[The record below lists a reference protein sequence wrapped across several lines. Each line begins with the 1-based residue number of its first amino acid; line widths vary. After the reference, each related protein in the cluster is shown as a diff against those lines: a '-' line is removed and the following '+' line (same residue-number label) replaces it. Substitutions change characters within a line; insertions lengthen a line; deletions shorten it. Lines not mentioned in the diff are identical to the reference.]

1 MVFESL
7 VVDLI
12 NKYLGDYVENLD
24 RSQLKLGIWG
34 GDAVLQNL
42 DLKESALDDL
52 DLPVKIKAG
61 HIGKLTLKIPW
72 KNLYTE
78 PVIASIDGI
87 YALAVPNIAIRYN
100 AEKEEKAKQ
109 EAKQRRLQQ
118 IEEAKQ
124 LEAEKNKPK
133 DPKKDSFAEKMATQI
148 IKNLQVEVK
157 NIHVRYEDSYTNPKR
172 PFSLGV
178 TLQELLFRT
187 TDENWTPCILREAV
201 TQIYKLVRLD
211 SLAVYW
217 NSNSECLD
225 GTDKAVILEKLK
237 SDIASKDKKTQSQY
251 LIRPISLVSHLRLNT
266 KPEQTKFTI
275 PKIYLTLVFDD
286 IAVMLSKM
294 QYTDILEMLEALE
307 RMTLRGVYR
316 KYRPEVQVH
325 QHSKQWWHFAMTS
338 VLEETVRRRHRMWSW
353 NHISR
358 HRKNMRDY
366 REAYI
371 KKLDSKKVAS
381 DVQKKIEECERVL
394 DVFSLTLM
402 RQQAE
407 VEAAKLGAKR
417 EKEKEEKGWFG
428 GLFGGKKKKESVSSK
443 DAGDIQEKFQ
453 ELYTPEEKAKL
464 YSAIG
469 YQENESDPTL
479 PKEFV
484 AVKFVTKLTNL
495 SFTLKD
501 DSRRDPQILRLQLKD
516 VFSSFGQ
523 RPAASAIQLEAKI
536 DRFTVNG
543 VQQNGQTPRMVVS
556 QTEEADQV
564 YSLLDVQVETNP
576 LDGAC
581 DTRVRVNARP
591 LQMVYD
597 AVTVNQLAEF
607 FKPPEEIRLQQINLQ
622 LSQAAVAKFED
633 FKEQSA
639 TGLQHAIDMRKY
651 TDIRIDVKSSYV
663 IVPEGGFYKKNCR
676 QLILDLG
683 NLKVNSEKNQTS
695 SGVKGQHESKFRA
708 AALKAGQSQ
717 PRRKLVDTVEEI
729 IKRAYDKFNIEID
742 RTQILFVN
750 AGDDWQ
756 AVRTFAASPLHVL
769 EPISLTVCLQKCMF
783 DKDSRM
789 AKMKVSGELKLLS
802 LTISDAR
809 LQEILQLVDSIPLPE
824 SAPTHEEEDVFKS
837 ATDIPVTDLN
847 SNQLSLADVAVVAVG
862 DKVSEGQEVERSISQ
877 DLTNY
882 TDLEFKFEVK
892 KVCVNLLQ
900 HTNMEDVL
908 VLKLVV
914 ESVGTQLAIRTHDMN
929 VEAYIGGIYLQYL
942 KEKASETLVQKLEAA
957 KALHTLK
964 VTSGG
969 PLINLINTPSVDDHK
984 YRLLTI
990 HYVKANADGPEF
1002 ATTHQK
1008 TEQSV
1013 TVTFTALEVMLH
1025 QEALLSLIVFA
1036 EGLQPPPKPHVEVKT
1051 STTSEKKEESTE
1063 KKDHQK
1069 SGLKKKKKE
1078 KDPDQVD
1085 IRVNA
1090 QLDQIGV
1097 TICTKHNLIT
1107 DMRVRGID
1115 AKVTIQ
1121 DEKTVVAAML
1131 KAITIFDPDPDTL
1144 YQKIMEIQG
1153 EAVLSLDVTIY
1164 NHATEGD
1171 KYADM
1176 SCMDT
1181 SVNVKLGCIRLVFV
1195 NKFVNDLLIFVN
1207 NFQAAKDQAVFQA
1220 ARERMVQAG
1229 QSVAEFSKDAV
1240 SKLQE
1245 KAPRVGLNI
1254 SMHAP
1259 LIVIPKSSL
1268 SREVLLADF
1277 GELGIQNS
1285 FHLAGKLSSSG
1296 FPAVLDRMV
1305 IQLKQ
1310 LKLTRAVFTITGASR
1325 GECLILEPVT
1335 ITLNVTRNLSISW
1348 YTDQPEVDVT
1358 GSMEAIVAS
1367 MSQGDFKMAM
1377 SLLDENLN
1385 EGQSDKEIT
1394 GQAQTGTELSSDTS
1408 VTVSQETPSGTSSE
1422 GKVAP
1427 KVSEPI
1433 EVKVNYTKV
1442 KFNFQM
1448 KSLEAALYTGESV
1461 LDSGVSTRDPAKCL
1475 GKVELKVIAVDGK
1488 VMLDGAIV
1496 TKVILKDT
1504 IVDDARPEKQKGV
1517 TRMIERNAV
1526 DLSEKNIGTGGVQ
1539 GANMIDVSFTQESS
1553 QDKDIVVKV
1562 SSLYICVC
1570 VDFLMA
1576 LATFFQ
1582 MPEQKNKPAVTAKED
1597 KLKATPSKQVQQ
1609 APVAEMRITVTME
1622 KPEIILIEDQ
1632 SKPSST
1638 ALKMD
1643 THLSFKMRMSPER
1656 QEMSASI
1663 RDLQIISC
1671 VFNQRQNVGAQIL
1684 NPCEISFYSQA
1695 PFGKGAHM
1703 DLSTTDLILNI
1714 SPATIRTIS
1723 AVVTTLTAKSGEAEQ
1738 ADTYQVPTDL
1748 WEIKRLKGKDFWY
1761 LTTKEPDSPL
1771 RELSDLEEEDKRE
1784 EQDEAAGDESSSESL
1799 IVKVPTIVVK
1809 IEGGVGNRTVPLLI
1823 LESSFQGEVKD
1834 WSGKLGVESTL
1845 KLEVAYYNEKLTV
1858 WEPLVEPIMED
1869 GKLRRW
1875 ELGLEVTMN
1884 EYLPIPA
1891 EDEVDGES
1899 ENINLPP
1906 PKMSIN
1912 IRSND
1917 ALQLVMSKTCL
1928 EVLNNL
1934 GKSFGEAY
1942 QLVEPTEKAGVVMS
1956 PYVIKNNTGIPMV
1969 MKLDNSFEMPEDASN
1984 MKVKLSPTRQLNL
1997 FTRKKS
2003 VLSRKASVIKA
2014 TQEGDEKKLIFQMEQ
2029 YNATREVTIKRAE
2042 KRLYQINNRTSAN
2055 EVWAVVVCTDS
2066 HIGQRIVSLRSIV
2079 QVKNHLPQTVEV
2091 FFREGSRISSCG
2103 FVSAEEVIDI
2113 PLHRIYTDTGE
2124 FFFKPVTET
2133 DEYKVSKESVGWRS
2147 AANLGTKQLSCE
2159 GRQGHSPFYMNVWAE
2174 CEQIYFEEGDSMTAK
2189 SYTLHLSPTVILHN
2203 LLPFP
2208 IKFLLEGTEG
2218 YQTLDRGENSPLTN
2232 AGVGRSNLEIII
2244 PNYMDREWTGRNLLR
2259 VDIPD
2264 LSLWSFTGF
2273 IGAQKVDMD
2282 MGFHCKKASGSMDLS
2297 LYSPYWM
2304 INKTGQRVLYK
2315 ASDSEDVIEHH
2326 HDNQDA
2332 VLFSFKQKS
2341 FFTAKKKKNK
2351 HTVKSALAEPAFVV
2365 NTTLN
2370 PEELQDY
2377 RKGMEW
2383 QEGKDHGKDKK
2394 VKEWRQSGKACL
2406 KIGDTEWSDKFS
2418 LDVVGSSGTVQCK
2431 TKTRTYEVGVN
2442 IVLSQ
2447 SGLTKICTFTP
2458 YYMLLN
2464 TADHSLLIAEV
2475 TSTETWYEVKAK
2487 ECQPFWPQHTG
2498 KEMKM
2503 KAKVMGSESA
2513 TSEFL
2518 FNKAHNTL
2526 ARLDDKYGG
2535 VNVDCQV
2542 TESAMLTT
2550 FSSYKDGMAT
2560 VQIVNHTEAAS
2571 VTFHQSGSKNTNLLG
2586 PGHFMMYTWEN
2597 STDKR
2602 EIVWN
2607 CGDKKD
2613 VKNTLVEDG
2622 YGWFALSADNNV
2634 YWVSFL
2640 DGMQRVLLF
2649 TEDLQLATLAQ
2660 QAGELEQIEQEI
2672 NVCIQGL
2679 GLSLIN
2685 DLSQTEVAFLGIT
2698 SSGIIWEEKKK
2709 RYKALSMKNGI
2720 VLEEA
2725 YQKYLTEIDLGHNP
2739 PAHLNLENKM
2749 EVDFNEMRMIR
2760 PNSRGIRR
2768 SFQEGIWLQY
2778 KTSPHQIQLHAKIN
2792 RLQLDNQMTGA
2803 VFPTVLS
2810 PVPLPKSVAAD
2821 SVPKPFTEVSIM
2833 LRKHEHDN
2841 MLQFKYFKVLV
2852 QEMQLKVDQGFLN
2865 NIIDLFS
2872 SSQDIS
2878 REQETAQFLI
2888 DCDKVKVKLMDEV
2901 GLSLADEQKNFYDY
2915 LHFSPIKIHLSFS
2928 LQGGGGDGKP
2938 TQIHAN
2944 VINIFLQSVGVVLTD
2959 VQDVVFKLGFF
2970 QKEHCFYNQ
2979 SQLVGQ
2985 MSMHYAGQAIKQMY
2999 VLVLGLDVL
3008 GNPFGLLRGMAEG
3021 IEDLFYEPYQ
3031 GAIQGPEEFAE
3042 GLALG
3047 VRSLFGHAVGG
3058 AAGAVSRITGTLGK
3072 GFAALTLDDDYQK
3085 KRREAMNKRP
3095 ANVREGLAR
3104 GGKGLVMGVFDGV
3117 TGIVR
3122 KPIEGAK
3129 NEGVGGFFKG
3139 VGKGLVGVVTRPTS
3153 GVIDFASS
3161 SLEGIKRIT
3170 DFSDEIRRIRPP
3182 RRFHSDRVIRPYN
3195 KQEAE
3200 GYAILSE
3207 TEKGKFAAT
3216 DHYVAHLVL
3225 SRDSKHVLLV
3235 TDKRVI
3241 FANRGEIFG
3250 HWDADWTYTWVEMKE
3265 PPKRSQKGIEIY
3277 LKEKEKKKF
3286 LFSSSTAKKE
3296 VSIGDQRLAE
3306 WIASKIK
3313 DTMMRGK

>member
-78 PVIASIDGI
+78 PVIASIDGV
-87 YALAVPNIAIRYN
+87 YALAVPNIAIKYN

-124 LEAEKNKPK
+124 LEAEKTKPK

-148 IKNLQVEVK
+148 IKNLQVHVK

-178 TLQELLFRT
+178 TLQELLFQT
-187 TDENWTPCILREAV
+187 TDENWTPCILKEAV

-217 NSNSECLD
+217 NSSSECLD
-225 GTDKAVILEKLK
+225 GTDKAAILERLK
-237 SDIASKDKKTQSQY
+237 TDIASKDKKTQSQY
-251 LIRPISLVSHLRLNT
+251 LIKPISLVSHLRLNT
-266 KPEQTKFTI
+266 KPEQTKFTV

-316 KYRPEVQVH
+316 KYRPEVPVH
-325 QHSKQWWHFAMTS
+325 KHSKQWWHFAMTS
-338 VLEETVRRRHRMWSW
+338 VLEESIRRRRRMWSW
-353 NHISR
+353 DHIST
-358 HRKNMRDY
+358 HRKTMRAY
-366 REAYI
+366 REAYT
-371 KKLDSKKVAS
+371 KKLDSKKVPA
-381 DVQKKIEECERVL
+381 DVLKKIEECERVL

-428 GLFGGKKKKESVSSK
+428 GLFGGKKKKESQASK
-443 DAGDIQEKFQ
+443 EGGDIQEKFQ

-469 YQENESDPTL
+469 YEENEADPTL

-484 AVKFVTKLTNL
+484 AVKFVTKLTTL

-501 DSRRDPQILRLQLKD
+501 DSRRDPQLLRVQLKD

-536 DRFTVNG
+536 DRFTVSG
-543 VQQNGQTPRMVVS
+543 VQQNGQIPKMVLS
-556 QTEEADQV
+556 QTEEADHV

-591 LQMVYD
+591 LQIVYD

-607 FKPPEEIRLQQINLQ
+607 FKPPEEIRLQQ
-622 LSQAAVAKFED
+622 LSQVAVAKFED

-639 TGLQHAIDMRKY
+639 TGLQHAIDLRKY

-663 IVPEGGFYKKNCR
+663 IIPEGGFYKKNCK

-683 NLKVNSEKNQTS
+683 NLKVNSEKNQS
-695 SGVKGQHESKFRA
+695 SSAVKGQMDS
-708 AALKAGQSQ
+708 
-717 PRRKLVDTVEEI
+717 VEEI

-742 RTQILFVN
+742 RTQLLFVSP
-750 AGDDWQ
+750 GVDWQ
-756 AVRTFAASPLHVL
+756 AVRNLPVSPLHVL
-769 EPISLTVCLQKCMF
+769 EPISLSVCLQKCMF

-789 AKMKVSGELKLLS
+789 AKMKVSGELKLVS

-809 LQEILQLVDSIPLPE
+809 LQEIIQLVDSIPLPE
-824 SAPTHEEEDVFKS
+824 SAPPPEEEDLFMS
-837 ATDIPVTDLN
+837 ATDIPPVTDLN
-847 SNQLSLADVAVVAVG
+847 ANQLSLVNVAVVAVG
-862 DKVSEGQEVERSISQ
+862 DQQGQKKETDRSTSQ

-882 TDLEFKFEVK
+882 TDLELKFEVK
-892 KVCVNLLQ
+892 KVCVNLMQ
-900 HTNMEDVL
+900 HTNVEDIL

-914 ESVGTQLAIRTHDMN
+914 ESIGTQLAVRTHDMSA
-929 VEAYIGGIYLQYL
+929 EAYIGGIYLQYL
-942 KEKASETLVQKLEAA
+942 KEKASEILVQKLEAA
-957 KALHTLK
+957 K

-969 PLINLINTPSVDDHK
+969 PLINLINTPSVDDHT
-984 YRLLTI
+984 YRLLTV
-990 HYVKANADGPEF
+990 HYIKANPSGPDF

-1008 TEQSV
+1008 TEQTV

-1036 EGLQPPPKPHVEVKT
+1036 EGLQPPPRPQVEAKT
-1051 STTSEKKEESTE
+1051 STTSERKEEVTE
-1063 KKDHQK
+1063 KKDRPR
-1069 SGLKKKKKE
+1069 SGLKKKGKE
-1078 KDPDQVD
+1078 KDPDQID

-1090 QLDQIGV
+1090 HLDQIGV
-1097 TICTKHNLIT
+1097 TVCTKQNLIT
-1107 DMRVRGID
+1107 DLRVKGID

-1121 DEKTVVAAML
+1121 EEKTVVSAML

-1153 EAVLSLDVTIY
+1153 EAVLALDVTIY
-1164 NHATEGD
+1164 NHATEGA

-1181 SVNVKLGCIRLVFV
+1181 NVNITLGCIRLVFV
-1195 NKFVNDLLIFVN
+1195 NKFVNDLLMFVN
-1207 NFQAAKDQAVFQA
+1207 NFQAAKDQAVFQV

-1245 KAPRVGLNI
+1245 TAPRVGLKIN
-1254 SMHAP
+1254 MDAP
-1259 LIVIPKSSL
+1259 LIVIPTSSK

-1277 GELGIQNS
+1277 GELSIQNS
-1285 FHLAGKLSSSG
+1285 FHLSGQTSSSG
-1296 FPAVLDRMV
+1296 VPAVLDRMI

-1310 LKLTRAVFTITGASR
+1310 LKLTRSVFTIAGASR

-1335 ITLNVTRNLSISW
+1335 ITLNVTRNLAIAW
-1348 YTDQPEVDVT
+1348 YTDQPEVDIT
-1358 GSMEAIVAS
+1358 GSMEAIVAT

-1385 EGQSDKEIT
+1385 EGQTKKET
-1394 GQAQTGTELSSDTS
+1394 AGQGQIEQPTESS
-1408 VTVSQETPSGTSSE
+1408 VTVSQESPSGTSSA
-1422 GKVAP
+1422 GQVTP
-1427 KVSEPI
+1427 KASGST

-1448 KSLEAALYTGESV
+1448 KSLEAALYTGESN
-1461 LDSGVSTRDPAKCL
+1461 LDSGTSTRDPSKCL
-1475 GKVELKVIAVDGK
+1475 GKVALKVIAVDGK

-1504 IVDDARPEKQKGV
+1504 VVDDARPEKQNGV
-1517 TRMIERNAV
+1517 TRMIERNY
-1526 DLSEKNIGTGGVQ
+1526 DSTEKTVGTGGGQ
-1539 GANMIDVSFTQESS
+1539 GANMIDVSFTQDSN

-1582 MPEQKNKPAVTAKED
+1582 MPESKSKPVVTAKED
-1597 KLKATPSKQVQQ
+1597 KPKATPSKQAQE
-1609 APVAEMRITVTME
+1609 APFAEMRISITME

-1643 THLSFKMRMSPER
+1643 THLSFKMRMSAER
-1656 QEMSASI
+1656 QEMSATI

-1671 VFNQRQNVGAQIL
+1671 VFNQRQNVGSQIL

-1723 AVVTTLTAKSGEAEQ
+1723 AVVATLSAKSGEAEEDN
-1738 ADTYQVPTDL
+1738 AYQVPSDL
-1748 WEIKRLKGKDFWY
+1748 WEIKKLEGNNFWY
-1761 LTTKEPDSPL
+1761 LTTGEVVTPD
-1771 RELSDLEEEDKRE
+1771 RDLSSLEDEDIRE
-1784 EQDEAAGDESSSESL
+1784 EQGKAVTLSGYEL
-1799 IVKVPTIVVK
+1799 IIKVPTIVVK

-1845 KLEVAYYNEKLTV
+1845 KVEVAYYNEKLTV

-1884 EYLPIPA
+1884 EDIPMIM
-1891 EDEVDGES
+1891 DDDVDGES
-1899 ENINLPP
+1899 ENIVLPP
-1906 PKMSIN
+1906 PKMSVN

-1917 ALQLVMSKTCL
+1917 DLQLVMTKTCL

-1984 MKVKLSPTRQLNL
+1984 MKVSLSPTRELHL

-2091 FFREGSRISSCG
+2091 FYREGSKISSCG
-2103 FVSAEEVIDI
+2103 LVLAEETMDV
-2113 PLHRIYTDTGE
+2113 PLHTIYTETGE
-2124 FFFKPVTET
+2124 FFFKPVLETET
-2133 DEYKVSKESVGWRS
+2133 THVSYKMSKESVGWRS
-2147 AANLGTKQLSCE
+2147 AANLGTKQLTCE
-2159 GRQGHSPFYMNVWAE
+2159 GRDGHSPFYMNVWAE
-2174 CEQIYFEEGDSMTAK
+2174 CEQIYYEEGESLTAK
-2189 SYTLHLSPTVILHN
+2189 SYTLHLCPTVILHN

-2208 IKFLLEGTEG
+2208 VKYMLEGTDG
-2218 YQTLDRGENSPLTN
+2218 YQTLDRGENMPLLN
-2232 AGVGRSNLEIII
+2232 AGVGKSNLEIII
-2244 PNYMDREWTGRNLLR
+2244 PNYMDKEWCGRNLLR

-2264 LSLWSFTGF
+2264 LSLWTFHSFVGS
-2273 IGAQKVDMD
+2273 QKIEMD
-2282 MGFHCKKASGSMDLS
+2282 LGFHCKKASGSMDLS

-2315 ASDSEDVIEHH
+2315 ASDSEDIMEHH

-2341 FFTAKKKKNK
+2341 FFAAKK
-2351 HTVKSALAEPAFVV
+2351 
-2365 NTTLN
+2365 
-2370 PEELQDY
+2370 
-2377 RKGMEW
+2377 
-2383 QEGKDHGKDKK
+2383 
-2394 VKEWRQSGKACL
+2394 KACL

-2431 TKTRTYEVGVN
+2431 TKTRTFEVGVN

-2464 TADHSLLIAEV
+2464 TADHSLLVAEV
-2475 TSTETWYEVKAK
+2475 ASTETWYEVKSK
-2487 ECQPFWPQHTG
+2487 ECQPFWPQQTG

-2503 KAKVMGSESA
+2503 KAKVLGSDSA
-2513 TSEFL
+2513 TTEFL

-2526 ARLDDKYGG
+2526 ARLNDKYGG
-2535 VNVDCQV
+2535 IHVDCQV
-2542 TESAMLTT
+2542 TEAAMVTT
-2550 FSSYKDGMAT
+2550 LSSYKDGMAT
-2560 VQIVNHTEAAS
+2560 VQLVNHTEAAS
-2571 VTFHQSGSKNTNLLG
+2571 VTFHQSGSKNTQLLG
-2586 PGHFMMYTWEN
+2586 PGHYMMYTWEN
-2597 STDKR
+2597 TTDKR
-2602 EIVWN
+2602 EIVWT

-2622 YGWFALSADNNV
+2622 YGWFALTSDTNV

-2660 QAGELEQIEQEI
+2660 QAGELERIEQEI
-2672 NVCIQGL
+2672 TVCIQGL

-2709 RYKALSMKNGI
+2709 RYKALSVKNGL
-2720 VLEEA
+2720 VLEDA
-2725 YQKYLTEIDLGHNP
+2725 YQKYLMELDLGHNP

-2749 EVDFNEMRMIR
+2749 EVDFNEMKLIR
-2760 PNSRGIRR
+2760 PNKRGIRR

-2792 RLQLDNQMTGA
+2792 RLQLDNQMSGA

-2833 LRKHEHDN
+2833 LRKQEHDN
-2841 MLQFKYFKVLV
+2841 MLQFKYFKVLI

-2878 REQETAQFLI
+2878 RQQETTEFI
-2888 DCDKVKVKLMDEV
+2888 KDCDKVKVKLMDEV

-2928 LQGGGGDGKP
+2928 LQGGGDGKP

-3170 DFSDEIRRIRPP
+3170 DFSEEIHRIRPP
-3182 RRFHSDRVIRPYN
+3182 RRFHGDRVIRPYN

-3207 TEKGKFAAT
+3207 TEKGKFATT

-3241 FANRGEIFG
+3241 FANRGELFG

-3296 VSIGDQRLAE
+3296 VVIGDQRLAE

-3313 DTMMRGK
+3313 ETMMRGK

>member
-1 MVFESL
+1 
-7 VVDLI
+7 
-12 NKYLGDYVENLD
+12 
-24 RSQLKLGIWG
+24 
-34 GDAVLQNL
+34 
-42 DLKESALDDL
+42 
-52 DLPVKIKAG
+52 
-61 HIGKLTLKIPW
+61 
-72 KNLYTE
+72 
-78 PVIASIDGI
+78 
-87 YALAVPNIAIRYN
+87 
-100 AEKEEKAKQ
+100 
-109 EAKQRRLQQ
+109 
-118 IEEAKQ
+118 
-124 LEAEKNKPK
+124 
-133 DPKKDSFAEKMATQI
+133 
-148 IKNLQVEVK
+148 
-157 NIHVRYEDSYTNPKR
+157 
-172 PFSLGV
+172 
-178 TLQELLFRT
+178 
-187 TDENWTPCILREAV
+187 
-201 TQIYKLVRLD
+201 
-211 SLAVYW
+211 
-217 NSNSECLD
+217 
-225 GTDKAVILEKLK
+225 
-237 SDIASKDKKTQSQY
+237 
-251 LIRPISLVSHLRLNT
+251 
-266 KPEQTKFTI
+266 
-275 PKIYLTLVFDD
+275 
-286 IAVMLSKM
+286 MLSKM

-316 KYRPEVQVH
+316 KYRPEIQVH
-325 QHSKQWWHFAMTS
+325 KHAKQWWHFAMTS
-338 VLEETVRRRHRMWSW
+338 VLEENVRRRRRMWSW
-353 NHISR
+353 DHISR

-366 REAYI
+366 REAYV

-394 DVFSLTLM
+394 DVLSLTLM
-402 RQQAE
+402 RQHAE

-428 GLFGGKKKKESVSSK
+428 GFFGGKKKKESKGSK
-443 DAGDIQEKFQ
+443 DAGDMQEKFQ
-453 ELYTPEEKAKL
+453 ELYTPDEKAKL

-469 YQENESDPTL
+469 YEEDESDPTL

-484 AVKFVTKLTNL
+484 AVKFVTKLSTL

-501 DSRRDPQILRLQLKD
+501 EARRDPQILRLQLKD

-543 VQQNGQTPRMVVS
+543 VQQNGQTPQMVLS

-591 LQMVYD
+591 LQIVYD
-597 AVTVNQLAEF
+597 AITVNQLADF
-607 FKPPEEIRLQQINLQ
+607 FKPPEDIRLQQINLQ

-633 FKEQSA
+633 LKEQSA
-639 TGLQHAIDMRKY
+639 TGLQHAIDQRKY

-663 IVPEGGFYKKNCR
+663 IIPEGGFYKKNCK

-683 NLKVNSEKNQTS
+683 NLKVNSEKNQSS
-695 SGVKGQHESKFRA
+695 SGVKGQ
-708 AALKAGQSQ
+708 L
-717 PRRKLVDTVEEI
+717 DTVEEI

-742 RTQILFVN
+742 RTQLLFVN
-750 AGDDWQ
+750 AGEDWQ
-756 AVRTFAASPLHVL
+756 SVRTLAVSPLHVL
-769 EPISLTVCLQKCMF
+769 EPISLSVCLQKCMF

-809 LQEILQLVDSIPLPE
+809 LQEIIQLVDSIPLPE
-824 SAPTHEEEDVFKS
+824 SAPPPDEDDIFKS

-847 SNQLSLADVAVVAVG
+847 ANQLSLADVAVVAVV
-862 DKVSEGQEVERSISQ
+862 DKKVDKDMERSTSQ

-882 TDLEFKFEVK
+882 TDLELKFEVK

-900 HTNMEDVL
+900 HTSVEDIL

-914 ESVGTQLAIRTHDMN
+914 ESIGTQLAIRTHDMSA
-929 VEAYIGGIYLQYL
+929 EAYIGGVYLQYL

-957 KALHTLK
+957 KATK
-964 VTSGG
+964 RSISVVSGG
-969 PLINLINTPSVDDHK
+969 PLINLINTPSVDDHLV
-984 YRLLTI
+984 RLLTVN
-990 HYVKANADGPEF
+990 YVKANPDGPDF
-1002 ATTHQK
+1002 ATTHKK
-1008 TEQSV
+1008 TEQTV

-1036 EGLQPPPKPHVEVKT
+1036 EGLQPPPRPQVEVKA
-1051 STTSEKKEESTE
+1051 STTSEKKEESAE
-1063 KKDHQK
+1063 KKDSQK
-1069 SGLKKKKKE
+1069 SGSKKKGKE
-1078 KDPDQVD
+1078 KDPDQID
-1085 IRVNA
+1085 IKVNA
-1090 QLDQIGV
+1090 ELNQIGV

-1107 DMRVRGID
+1107 DMRVKGID

-1121 DEKTVVAAML
+1121 EEKTVVSAML

-1153 EAVLSLDVTIY
+1153 EAVLTLDVTIY
-1164 NHATEGD
+1164 NHATEGA

-1181 SVNVKLGCIRLVFV
+1181 SVNVTLGCIRLVFV
-1195 NKFVNDLLIFVN
+1195 NKFVNDLLVFVN

-1220 ARERMVQAG
+1220 ARERMVHAG

-1254 SMHAP
+1254 NMQAP
-1259 LIVIPKSSL
+1259 LIVIPLSSK

-1277 GELGIQNS
+1277 GELSIQNG
-1285 FHLAGKLSSSG
+1285 FHLTGKVSSSG
-1296 FPAVLDRMV
+1296 IPAVLDRMV

-1310 LKLTRAVFTITGASR
+1310 LKLTRDVFNVAGASR

-1335 ITLNVTRNLSISW
+1335 ISLNVTRNLAISW
-1348 YTDQPEVDVT
+1348 YTDQPEVDIT
-1358 GSMEAIVAS
+1358 GSMEAIVAT

-1377 SLLDENLN
+1377 SLLEENLN
-1385 EGQSDKEIT
+1385 EGQVKTEDNDQS
-1394 GQAQTGTELSSDTS
+1394 QTGIEQPSETS
-1408 VTVSQETPSGTSSE
+1408 VTQESPSGTSSE
-1422 GKVAP
+1422 GQVTQ
-1427 KVSEPI
+1427 KVSEPT

-1448 KSLEAALYTGESV
+1448 KSLEAALYTGESC
-1461 LDSGVSTRDPAKCL
+1461 LDSGTSSRDPVKCL
-1475 GKVELKVIAVDGK
+1475 GKVELKVIAVEGK

-1504 IVDDARPEKQKGV
+1504 IVDDARPEKQNGV

-1526 DLSEKNIGTGGVQ
+1526 KLSENTIGTGGGQ
-1539 GANMIDVSFTQESS
+1539 GANMIDVSFTQESN
-1553 QDKDIVVKV
+1553 QDKDIAVKV

-1582 MPEQKNKPAVTAKED
+1582 MPEAKNKPAVAAKED
-1597 KLKATPSKQVQQ
+1597 KPKATPSKQVQQ
-1609 APVAEMRITVTME
+1609 PPVAEMRITVTME

-1643 THLSFKMRMSPER
+1643 TQLSFKMRMSTQR
-1656 QEMSASI
+1656 QEMSAI
-1663 RDLQIISC
+1663 LQDLQITSC
-1671 VFNQRQNVGAQIL
+1671 IFNQRQNIGAQIL
-1684 NPCEISFYSQA
+1684 HPCEISFYSQA

-1703 DLSTTDLILNI
+1703 DLSTSDLILNI

-1723 AVVTTLTAKSGEAEQ
+1723 EVVATLSAKSGEAEK
-1738 ADTYQVPTDL
+1738 ANTYKVPTDL
-1748 WEIKRLKGKDFWY
+1748 WETKKLEGKDFWY
-1761 LTTKEPDSPL
+1761 LTTDEPDSTVT
-1771 RELSDLEEEDKRE
+1771 DLVTMEDEDKRE
-1784 EQDEAAGDESSSESL
+1784 EQEEGLEL
-1799 IVKVPTIVVK
+1799 IVKIPTIVVK
-1809 IEGGVGNRTVPLLI
+1809 LEGGVGNRTVPLLI
-1823 LESSFQGEVKD
+1823 LESSFSGEVKD

-1858 WEPLVEPIMED
+1858 WEPLVEPILENS
-1869 GKLRRW
+1869 KLRRW

-1884 EYLPIPA
+1884 EDLPVIA
-1891 EDEVDGES
+1891 DDEVDGELD
-1899 ENINLPP
+1899 NIVLPP
-1906 PKMSIN
+1906 AKMSIN
-1912 IRSND
+1912 IRSTD
-1917 ALQLVMSKTCL
+1917 SLQLVVSKTCL

-1942 QLVEPTEKAGVVMS
+1942 QLVEPTEKAGVIMS
-1956 PYVIKNNTGIPMV
+1956 PYVIKNKTGIPMV

-1997 FTRKKS
+1997 FTKKKS
-2003 VLSRKASVIKA
+2003 VLIRKASVIKA

-2055 EVWAVVVCTDS
+2055 EVWAVVVCTDC
-2066 HIGQRIVSLRSIV
+2066 HIGQRVVSLRSIV
-2079 QVKNHLPQTVEV
+2079 QAKNHLPQTVEV
-2091 FFREGSRISSCG
+2091 FYREGSRISSCG
-2103 FVSAEEVIDI
+2103 LVLAEETMDI
-2113 PLHRIYTDTGE
+2113 PLHTIYTETGE
-2124 FFFKPVTET
+2124 FFFKPVSET
-2133 DEYKVSKESVGWRS
+2133 DEYRVSKESVGWRS

-2159 GRQGHSPFYMNVWAE
+2159 GQQGHSPFYMNVWAE
-2174 CEQIYFEEGDSMTAK
+2174 CEQIYYEESDSLTAK
-2189 SYTLHLSPTVILHN
+2189 SYTLHLCPTVILHN

-2208 IKFLLEGTEG
+2208 IKFMLEGTDG
-2218 YQTLDRGENSPLTN
+2218 YTTLDQGGNLPLTN
-2232 AGVGRSNLEIII
+2232 AGVGKSNLEIMI
-2244 PNYMDREWTGRNLLR
+2244 PNYMEKEWCGRNLLR

-2264 LSLWSFTGF
+2264 LSLWSFSAF

-2282 MGFHCKKASGSMDLS
+2282 LGFHCKKSSGSMDLS

-2304 INKTGQRVLYK
+2304 INKTGQRMLYK
-2315 ASDSEDVIEHH
+2315 GSDSEDVIEHH
-2326 HDNQDA
+2326 HDNEDV

-2341 FFTAKKKKNK
+2341 FFSAKKKKNK

-2365 NTTLN
+2365 STTLT

-2377 RKGMEW
+2377 RMGMEW

-2431 TKTRTYEVGVN
+2431 TKTRTFEVGVN

-2447 SGLTKICTFTP
+2447 SGLTKLCTFTP

-2464 TADHSLLIAEV
+2464 TADHSLLIAES
-2475 TSTETWYEVKAK
+2475 TSTQTWYEVKAK
-2487 ECQPFWPQHTG
+2487 ECQPFWPQLTG

-2503 KAKVMGSESA
+2503 RAKVKGSEVM

-2518 FNKAHNTL
+2518 FNKANNTL
-2526 ARLDDKYGG
+2526 ARLDDQHGG
-2535 VNVDCQV
+2535 INVDCQV
-2542 TESAMLTT
+2542 TESAMVTT
-2550 FSSYKDGMAT
+2550 FSSYKDGMAS
-2560 VQIVNHTEAAS
+2560 VQIVNHTDAAS
-2571 VTFHQSGSKNTNLLG
+2571 VTFHQSGSKNIHLLG

-2597 STDKR
+2597 LTDKR
-2602 EIVWN
+2602 EIVWT
-2607 CGDKKD
+2607 CGDKKE

-2622 YGWFALSADNNV
+2622 YDYFALSSDNNV

-2649 TEDLQLATLAQ
+2649 TEDLNLATLAQ
-2660 QAGELEQIEQEI
+2660 QFWLTNRNNAGELERIEQEI

-2698 SSGIIWEEKKK
+2698 SSGVIWEEKKK
-2709 RYKALSMKNGI
+2709 RFKALSMKNAH

-2725 YQKYLTEIDLGHNP
+2725 YQKYLTEIELGHNP
-2739 PAHLNLENKM
+2739 PPHLNLDNKM
-2749 EVDFNEMRMIR
+2749 EVDFNEMRMFR
-2760 PNSRGIRR
+2760 PNNRGIRR

-2821 SVPKPFTEVSIM
+2821 SVPKPFTEVSVM

-2841 MLQFKYFKVLV
+2841 MLQFKYFKVLI

-2872 SSQDIS
+2872 SSQDVS
-2878 REQETAQFLI
+2878 REQETALFLV
-2888 DCDKVKVKLMDEV
+2888 DCEKVKVKLMDEV

-2959 VQDVVFKLGFF
+2959 VQDVVFKLGYF

-2979 SQLVGQ
+2979 SQLLGQ
-2985 MSMHYAGQAIKQMY
+2985 MTKHYAGQAIKQMY

-3008 GNPFGLLRGMAEG
+3008 GNPFGLLRGVAEG

-3139 VGKGLVGVVTRPTS
+3139 VGKGLLGVVTRPTS
-3153 GVIDFASS
+3153 GVID
-3161 SLEGIKRIT
+3161 L
-3170 DFSDEIRRIRPP
+3170 
-3182 RRFHSDRVIRPYN
+3182 
-3195 KQEAE
+3195 
-3200 GYAILSE
+3200 
-3207 TEKGKFAAT
+3207 
-3216 DHYVAHLVL
+3216 
-3225 SRDSKHVLLV
+3225 
-3235 TDKRVI
+3235 
-3241 FANRGEIFG
+3241 
-3250 HWDADWTYTWVEMKE
+3250 
-3265 PPKRSQKGIEIY
+3265 
-3277 LKEKEKKKF
+3277 
-3286 LFSSSTAKKE
+3286 
-3296 VSIGDQRLAE
+3296 
-3306 WIASKIK
+3306 
-3313 DTMMRGK
+3313 

>member
-78 PVIASIDGI
+78 PVIASIDGV
-87 YALAVPNIAIRYN
+87 YALAVPNIAIKYN

-148 IKNLQVEVK
+148 IKNLQVHVK

-178 TLQELLFRT
+178 TLQELLFQT
-187 TDENWTPCILREAV
+187 TDENWTPCILKEAV

-217 NSNSECLD
+217 NSSSECLD
-225 GTDKAVILEKLK
+225 GTDKAAILERLK
-237 SDIASKDKKTQSQY
+237 TDIASKDKKTQSQY
-251 LIRPISLVSHLRLNT
+251 LIKPISLVSHLRLNT

-316 KYRPEVQVH
+316 KYRPEVAVH
-325 QHSKQWWHFAMTS
+325 QHSKKWWHFAMTS
-338 VLEETVRRRHRMWSW
+338 VLEESVRRRRRMWSW
-353 NHISR
+353 DYISK
-358 HRKNMRDY
+358 HRKSMRDY
-366 REAYI
+366 REAYV
-371 KKLDSKKVAS
+371 KKLDSKKVPG

-428 GLFGGKKKKESVSSK
+428 GLFGGKKKKESQASK
-443 DAGDIQEKFQ
+443 EGGDIQEKFQ

-464 YSAIG
+464 YNAIG
-469 YQENESDPTL
+469 YEENESDPTL

-484 AVKFVTKLTNL
+484 AVKFVTKLTTL

-501 DSRRDPQILRLQLKD
+501 DSKRDPQILRLQLKD

-536 DRFTVNG
+536 DRFTVSG
-543 VQQNGQTPRMVVS
+543 VQQNGQTPRMVLS
-556 QTEEADQV
+556 QTEEEDQV

-581 DTRVRVNARP
+581 DTRVRLNARP
-591 LQMVYD
+591 LQIVYD

-622 LSQAAVAKFED
+622 LSQVAVAKFED

-663 IVPEGGFYKKNCR
+663 IVPEGGFYKKNCK

-683 NLKVNSEKNQTS
+683 NLKVNSEKNQSS
-695 SGVKGQHESKFRA
+695 SGVKGQHGSKFRA

-717 PRRKLVDTVEEI
+717 PTRRLMDTVEEI
-729 IKRAYDKFNIEID
+729 IQRAYDKFNIEID
-742 RTQILFVN
+742 RTQLLFVN
-750 AGDDWQ
+750 PGDDWQ
-756 AVRTFAASPLHVL
+756 AVRTLPVSPLHVL
-769 EPISLTVCLQKCMF
+769 EPISLSVCLQKCMF

-789 AKMKVSGELKLLS
+789 AKMKVSGELKLVS
-802 LTISDAR
+802 LTMSDAR
-809 LQEILQLVDSIPLPE
+809 LQEIIQLVDSIPLPE
-824 SAPTHEEEDVFKS
+824 SAPPLEEEDIFMS
-837 ATDIPVTDLN
+837 ATDIQVTDLN
-847 SNQLSLADVAVVAVG
+847 ANQLSLADVAVVAVG
-862 DKVSEGQEVERSISQ
+862 DKPGDPKDMDRSTSQ

-882 TDLEFKFEVK
+882 TDLELKFEVK
-892 KVCVNLLQ
+892 KVCVNLMQ
-900 HTNMEDVL
+900 HTNTEDIL
-908 VLKLVV
+908 VLKLVI
-914 ESVGTQLAIRTHDMN
+914 ESIGTQLAVRTHDMGA
-929 VEAYIGGIYLQYL
+929 EAYIGGIYLQYL

-957 KALHTLK
+957 KATHTLS
-964 VTSGG
+964 VTNGG
-969 PLINLINTPSVDDHK
+969 PLINLINTPSVDDHM
-984 YRLLTI
+984 YRLLTV
-990 HYVKANADGPEF
+990 HYVKANPDGPDF
-1002 ATTHQK
+1002 ATTHKK
-1008 TEQSV
+1008 TEQTV

-1036 EGLQPPPKPHVEVKT
+1036 EGLQPPPRPQVEIKA
-1051 STTSEKKEESTE
+1051 STTSERKEESTD
-1063 KKDHQK
+1063 KKDRQK
-1069 SGLKKKKKE
+1069 SGTKKKGKE
-1078 KDPDQVD
+1078 KDPDQID
-1085 IRVNA
+1085 IKVNA
-1090 QLDQIGV
+1090 HLDQIGV
-1097 TICTKHNLIT
+1097 TICTKQNLIT
-1107 DMRVRGID
+1107 DLRVRGID

-1121 DEKTVVAAML
+1121 EEMTVVSAML

-1153 EAVLSLDVTIY
+1153 EAVLALDITIY
-1164 NHATEGD
+1164 NHATEGA

-1181 SVNVKLGCIRLVFV
+1181 SVNVTLGCIRLVFV
-1195 NKFVNDLLIFVN
+1195 NKFVNDLLVFVN

-1245 KAPRVGLNI
+1245 KAPRVGLKIN
-1254 SMHAP
+1254 MHAP
-1259 LIVIPKSSL
+1259 LIVIPLSSK

-1277 GELGIQNS
+1277 GELSIQNS
-1285 FHLAGKLSSSG
+1285 FHLTGKSSSSG
-1296 FPAVLDRMV
+1296 VPAVLDRMI

-1310 LKLTRAVFTITGASR
+1310 LKLTRAVFTIAGASR

-1348 YTDQPEVDVT
+1348 YTDQPEVDIT
-1358 GSMEAIVAS
+1358 GSMEAIVAT

-1377 SLLDENLN
+1377 ALLDENLN
-1385 EGQSDKEIT
+1385 EGQTNKEVAVQ
-1394 GQAQTGTELSSDTS
+1394 GQAEVEQPTESPLTG
-1408 VTVSQETPSGTSSE
+1408 SQESPSGISSE
-1422 GKVAP
+1422 SQVTP
-1427 KVSEPI
+1427 KTSGST

-1448 KSLEAALYTGESV
+1448 KSLEAALYIGESN
-1461 LDSGVSTRDPAKCL
+1461 LDSGTSSRDPAKCL

-1504 IVDDARPEKQKGV
+1504 VVDDARPEKQKGV
-1517 TRMIERNAV
+1517 TRMIERNV
-1526 DLSEKNIGTGGVQ
+1526 DSGEKMIGTGGGQ
-1539 GANMIDVSFTQESS
+1539 GSNMIDVSFTQESS
-1553 QDKDIVVKV
+1553 QDKDIAVKV

-1582 MPEQKNKPAVTAKED
+1582 MPESKSKPAVTAKEE
-1597 KLKATPSKQVQQ
+1597 KPKATPSKQVQE

-1643 THLSFKMRMSPER
+1643 THLSFKMRMSAER
-1656 QEMSASI
+1656 QEMSATV

-1671 VFNQRQNVGAQIL
+1671 VFDQRQNVGSQIL
-1684 NPCEISFYSQA
+1684 HPCEISFYSQA

-1723 AVVTTLTAKSGEAEQ
+1723 AVVDTLSAKSGEAEK
-1738 ADTYQVPTDL
+1738 ASAYQVPSDL
-1748 WEIKRLKGKDFWY
+1748 WEVKKLEGNNFWY
-1761 LTTKEPDSPL
+1761 LTTGETDPVIRD
-1771 RELSDLEEEDKRE
+1771 LSNLEEEDQRE
-1784 EQDEAAGDESSSESL
+1784 EQSNSESL

-1884 EYLPIPA
+1884 EDLPVIGD
-1891 EDEVDGES
+1891 DEVDGES
-1899 ENINLPP
+1899 ENIVLPP
-1906 PKMSIN
+1906 PKMSVN

-1969 MKLDNSFEMPEDASN
+1969 MKLDNSFEMPDDASN
-1984 MKVKLSPTRQLNL
+1984 MKVKLSPTRQLHL

-2066 HIGQRIVSLRSIV
+2066 HIGQRVVSLRSIV

-2091 FFREGSRISSCG
+2091 YYREGSKISSCG
-2103 FVSAEEVIDI
+2103 LVLAEETMDV
-2113 PLHRIYTDTGE
+2113 PLHTIYTDTGE
-2124 FFFKPVTET
+2124 FFFKPVSET
-2133 DEYKVSKESVGWRS
+2133 DEYRVSKESVGWRS
-2147 AANLGTKQLSCE
+2147 AANLGTKQLTCE
-2159 GRQGHSPFYMNVWAE
+2159 GQQGHSPFFMNVWAE
-2174 CEQIYFEEGDSMTAK
+2174 CEQIYYEEGDSMTAK
-2189 SYTLHLSPTVILHN
+2189 SYTLHLCPTVIFHN

-2208 IKFLLEGTEG
+2208 IKFMLEGTEG
-2218 YQTLDRGENSPLTN
+2218 YQTLDRGENLPLTN
-2232 AGVGRSNLEIII
+2232 AGVGKSNLEIVI
-2244 PNYMDREWTGRNLLR
+2244 PNYMDKEWCGRNLLR

-2264 LSLWSFTGF
+2264 LSLWSFSSF
-2273 IGAQKVDMD
+2273 IGAQKVEMD
-2282 MGFHCKKASGSMDLS
+2282 LGFHCKKGSGSMDLS

-2326 HDNQDA
+2326 HDHQEA

-2365 NTTLN
+2365 SSTLT
-2370 PEELQDY
+2370 PEEDC
-2377 RKGMEW
+2377 RMGMEW

-2431 TKTRTYEVGVN
+2431 TKMRTFEVGVN

-2464 TADHSLLIAEV
+2464 TADHSLLVAE
-2475 TSTETWYEVKAK
+2475 TTPTETWYEIKSK
-2487 ECQPFWPQHTG
+2487 ECQPFWPQNTA

-2503 KAKVMGSESA
+2503 KAKVLGSESV

-2526 ARLDDKYGG
+2526 ARLNDQYGG
-2535 VNVDCQV
+2535 INVDCQV
-2542 TESAMLTT
+2542 TESAMVTT

-2571 VTFHQSGSKNTNLLG
+2571 VTFHQSGSKNTQLLG
-2586 PGHFMMYTWEN
+2586 PGHYMMYTWEN
-2597 STDKR
+2597 TTDKR
-2602 EIVWN
+2602 EIVWT
-2607 CGDKKD
+2607 CGEKKD

-2622 YGWFALSADNNV
+2622 YGWFALSSDTNI

-2660 QAGELEQIEQEI
+2660 QAGELERIEQEI
-2672 NVCIQGL
+2672 NVCVQGL

-2685 DLSQTEVAFLGIT
+2685 DVSQTEVAFLGIT

-2709 RYKALSMKNGI
+2709 RYKALSVKNGL

-2725 YQKYLTEIDLGHNP
+2725 YQKYLMELDLGHSP

-2749 EVDFNEMRMIR
+2749 EVDFVEMKMIR
-2760 PNSRGIRR
+2760 PNKRGIRR
-2768 SFQEGIWLQY
+2768 SFQEGIWVQY
-2778 KTSPHQIQLHAKIN
+2778 KTSPHQIQVHAKIN

-2833 LRKHEHDN
+2833 LRKHEHDS

-2872 SSQDIS
+2872 SNQDVS
-2878 REQETAQFLI
+2878 REQETTEFI
-2888 DCDKVKVKLMDEV
+2888 KDCDKVQVKLMDEV

-3170 DFSDEIRRIRPP
+3170 DFSEEIRRIRPP

-3207 TEKGKFAAT
+3207 TEKGKFATT

-3225 SRDSKHVLLV
+3225 SRDSKHVLVV

-3241 FANRGEIFG
+3241 FANRGELFG

-3296 VSIGDQRLAE
+3296 VAIGDQRLAE
-3306 WIASKIK
+3306 WIANKIK
-3313 DTMMRGK
+3313 ETMMRGK